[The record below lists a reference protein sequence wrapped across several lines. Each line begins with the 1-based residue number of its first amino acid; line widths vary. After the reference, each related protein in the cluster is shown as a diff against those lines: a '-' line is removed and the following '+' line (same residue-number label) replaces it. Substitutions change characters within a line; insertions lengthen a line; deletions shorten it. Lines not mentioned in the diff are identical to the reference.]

1 MSKTLLTEKKYLFAI
16 FIGFLL
22 IQSSLASIV
31 FADKGSS
38 SKLAINRVTLE
49 NNAEYEEIIEQGL
62 KHLGG
67 DNFSQIIKWF
77 CSQPEIEFATCVYNT
92 ITIKFIDGSYTLI
105 IKPYQTIGENSCY
118 NIFSTYYYC
127 AGNNFSSEPKE
138 ALILNPFEYVYGN
151 WYCRVIA
158 KDLQLMGYDVLY
170 RADNRVDLN
179 LIRYNLS
186 AEVLYLNTHAGCWD
200 VDGDGSPDEVVI
212 GIGEVWDN
220 ETDEKYSFEYRNK
233 MIVKARIGDKYVIAF
248 TPYLIDYYYRENRF
262 PGSLIYIAACYVAY
276 DSSMANSFLQAGA
289 RAYMGWSRETVFWTN
304 SVTSVVAFKLLCKGF
319 TVKTVCSLIGY
330 GVLLHVLLGS
340 KLMYYGDGNL
350 KIS

>member
-22 IQSSLASIV
+22 IQSSLGSIV
-31 FADKGSS
+31 FAGKCSHS
-38 SKLAINRVTLE
+38 ALAIKKIRLK
-49 NNAEYEEIIEQGL
+49 NNTKYEEIIEQGL
-62 KHLGG
+62 EHLGG
-67 DNFSQIIKWF
+67 NNFSQTIRWL
-77 CSQPEIEFATCVYNT
+77 CSQPEIEFATYVYNT
-92 ITIKFIDGSYTLI
+92 MTIKFVDGSYILI
-105 IKPYQTIGENSCY
+105 IEPHQAIDGLHYY
-118 NIFSTYYYC
+118 NISPMYYTG
-127 AGNNFSSEPKE
+127 GNSHSWSRE

-158 KDLQLMGYDVLY
+158 KDLQLLGYNVTY

-179 LIRYNLS
+179 FIRYNLS

-200 VDGDGSPDEVVI
+200 IDGDGSPDEVVI
-212 GIGEVWDN
+212 GIGEVWDD
-220 ETDEKYSFEYRNK
+220 ETDEKYSFEYENK
-233 MIVKARIGDKYVIAF
+233 MIVKARIGDRYVIAF

-262 PGSLIYIAACYVAY
+262 PSSLIYIAACYVAY

-289 RAYMGWSRETVFWTN
+289 KAYMGWSRETVFWTN
-304 SVTSVVAFKLLCKGF
+304 SVTSVVAFKLLCRGF

-330 GVLLHVLLGS
+330 GGLFHVLFKS

>member
-22 IQSSLASIV
+22 IQSSLGSIV
-31 FADKGSS
+31 FAGKCSPS
-38 SKLAINRVTLE
+38 ELAIKKIRLK
-49 NNAEYEEIIEQGL
+49 NNTKYEEIIEQGL
-62 KHLGG
+62 EHLGEN
-67 DNFSQIIKWF
+67 NFSQTIRWL
-77 CSQPEIEFATCVYNT
+77 CSQPEIEFATYVYNT
-92 ITIKFIDGSYTLI
+92 MTIKFVDGSYILI
-105 IKPYQTIGENSCY
+105 IEPHQTIDGLHYY
-118 NIFSTYYYC
+118 NISSMYYTG
-127 AGNNFSSEPKE
+127 GNSRSWSRE

-158 KDLQLMGYDVLY
+158 KDLQLLGYNVTY
-170 RADNRVDLN
+170 RANNRVDLN
-179 LIRYNLS
+179 FIRYNLS

-200 VDGDGSPDEVVI
+200 IDGDGSPDEVVI
-212 GIGEVWDN
+212 GIGEVWDD
-220 ETDEKYSFEYRNK
+220 ETDEKYSFEYENK
-233 MIVKARIGDKYVIAF
+233 MIVKARIGDRYVIAF

-289 RAYMGWSRETVFWTN
+289 KAYMGWSRETVFWTN
-304 SVTSVVAFKLLCKGF
+304 SVTSIVAFKLLCRGF

-330 GVLLHVLLGS
+330 GGLFHVLFKS